1 MLQTPLMLLLDIILR
16 LLHLADADA
25 RACGLVSLG
34 HLLLPQ
40 QILELLDLELLRRG
54 LAWRVVQILLRTAML
69 TSWEI
74 LLHRSIDLL
83 DPPMLLLLL
92 LLLLLLTDDHILPD
106 LHGLL
111 QTTRHIADDAISVS
125 LVHLHHLQIGGLLL
139 RRKVHHAMIWI
150 RGLLDRWLLQS
161 LLPRMVC
168 SSDLL
173 VDPLLLLI
181 LRIVLLPSAARL
193 LIIEVVVRL
202 RLHGLIEV

>member
-1 MLQTPLMLLLDIILR
+1 MLLLDIILR

-83 DPPMLLLLL
+83 DPPMLLLL